1 MYWLCVDVA
10 AVSRADGLRSSCP
23 SCPSLLPGAAAAA
36 AIKGF
41 VVLGKGEEGSKAL
54 QHVLT
59 GMLIFFL
66 RSAVAMT
73 PFELLSCFARDCT
86 QVFDYPRSEFMQYLL
101 SYSTFMTED
110 TATSTVAQC
119 HCGSKVLCIE
129 SPTMSEALVSQCS
142 TCQTSDQERQR
153 ARGEQLNE

>member
-1 MYWLCVDVA
+1 MDFLLNPHLKASVKPQLTSDVHLFQQLVRHA
-10 AVSRADGLRSSCP
+10 P
-23 SCPSLLPGAAAAA
+23 HYFP
-36 AIKGF
+36 
-41 VVLGKGEEGSKAL
+41 EL
-54 QHVLT
+54 QRQLQ
-59 GMLIFFL
+59 LE
-66 RSAVAMT
+66 VAMT

-119 HCGSKVLCIE
+119 RCGSRVLCIE
-129 SPTMSEALVSQCS
+129 SPTMSEALVSQRS